1 MSESGMTTISTKFLT
16 DEKMVADQQASQAPM
31 PMILVKV
38 ASYVSECPP
47 PLKDLRLCR
56 GPTSYLYHAG
66 HDDLSRHIP
75 ASPPEAG

>member
-16 DEKMVADQQASQAPM
+16 DEKMVADQ
-31 PMILVKV
+31 L